1 MLSGAAGRLGQP
13 YRGDMATDKLRAWWA
28 HRQGL
33 DGSLHGSSAAE
44 VLERTGWARSVG
56 GSAPYLGLFAR
67 ARLDRETVD
76 ADVAR
81 LAIHELPSARGCTYV
96 LPAADFELGL
106 TVGAG
111 ASAGELVAAEKY
123 LGVTQAEVEQ
133 LCVVVANLLEGS
145 AEPLDPNAIKDAAG
159 PSVRNLGE
167 AGRKRGTTTTLPLA
181 LGLLQA
187 RGEIRR
193 VPVNGRLDQQR
204 YGYVRWTPSPRGG
217 LSDMDTA
224 QTELARRYFSWAAP
238 ASLKHFRWFSGFT
251 VAMAKKA
258 ITPLNL
264 VPLEDTDLLMPKDL
278 ADEFAVFTVPGEP
291 SYSLLAGID
300 GIHLLHREM
309 SRLLDET
316 DAGRPVPGGRAGEK
330 LGEQA
335 DPPSHLIVDRGRFA
349 GLWEFDTETNEIVYQ
364 AFGEENA
371 ALREAVAE
379 TGEFVRDQLG
389 DARSF
394 SLDSPKSRA
403 SRVADLRA

>member
-1 MLSGAAGRLGQP
+1 
-13 YRGDMATDKLRAWWA
+13 MATEKLRAWWA

-33 DGSLHGSSAAE
+33 DGSLLGASAAD
-44 VLERTGWARSVG
+44 VLERSGWMRSIG

-111 ASAGELVAAEKY
+111 APAGELAAAEKY
-123 LGVTQAEVEQ
+123 LGVTQAEIEQ
-133 LCVVVANLLEGS
+133 LCVTVADLLEAS
-145 AEPLDPNAIKDAAG
+145 AEPLDPAAIKSAAG
-159 PSVRNLGE
+159 PAVRNLGE

-181 LGLLQA
+181 LGLLQV
-187 RGEIRR
+187 RGDIRR
-193 VPVNGRLDQQR
+193 VPANGRLDQQR
-204 YGYVRWTPSPRGG
+204 YGYVRWTPSPRGQ

-224 QTELARRYFSWAAP
+224 QTGLARRYFSWAAP

-251 VAMAKKA
+251 AANAKKA
-258 ITPLNL
+258 VESLEL
-264 VPLEDTDLLMPKDL
+264 VPLDGTDLLMPKDL
-278 ADEFAVFTVPGEP
+278 ADEYAAFTVPSEP
-291 SYSLLAGID
+291 SYALLAGVD

-309 SRLLDET
+309 SRLLD
-316 DAGRPVPGGRAGEK
+316 DADAARPVPGRAGEK
-330 LGEQA
+330 LGGEA

-349 GLWEFDTETNEIVYQ
+349 GLWEFDTETKKIVYQ
-364 AFGEENA
+364 AFGEEDA
-371 ALREAVAE
+371 ALRETVAE
-379 TGEFVRDQLG
+379 TEEFVRERLD

-403 SRVADLRA
+403 SRVADLRNSGR

>member
-1 MLSGAAGRLGQP
+1 
-13 YRGDMATDKLRAWWA
+13 MATDKLRAWWA
-28 HRQGL
+28 SRQGL
-33 DGSLHGSSAAE
+33 DGSLREASAAD
-44 VLERTGWARSVG
+44 VLERTGWMRSVG

-81 LAIHELPSARGCTYV
+81 LAVHELPAARGCTYV

-111 ASAGELVAAEKY
+111 APAGELAAAEKY
-123 LGVTQAEVEQ
+123 LGVTQAEIEQ
-133 LCVVVANLLEGS
+133 LCVIVADLLEAS
-145 AEPLDPNAIKDAAG
+145 AEPLSPAAIKDAAG
-159 PSVRNLGE
+159 PAVRNLGE

-181 LGLLQA
+181 LGLLQV
-187 RGEIRR
+187 RGDIRR

-204 YGYVRWTPSPRGG
+204 YGYVRWTPSPRGE

-251 VAMAKKA
+251 AAAAKKA
-258 ITPLNL
+258 VAPLEL
-264 VPLEDTDLLMPKDL
+264 VPLDGSDLLMPKDL
-278 ADEFAVFTVPGEP
+278 ADEFAAFTPPSEP
-291 SYSLLAGID
+291 SYALLAGID

-309 SRLLDET
+309 TRLLDDA
-316 DAGRPVPGGRAGEK
+316 DAGRPVPGGRAGET
-330 LGEQA
+330 LGGQP

-349 GLWEFDTETNEIVYQ
+349 GLWEFDTETNKIVYRV
-364 AFGEENA
+364 FGETDA
-371 ALREAVAE
+371 ALRKEVAE
-379 TGEFVRDQLG
+379 TEEFVRDRLG

-403 SRVADLRA
+403 SRLADLRA

>member
-1 MLSGAAGRLGQP
+1 
-13 YRGDMATDKLRAWWA
+13 MATDKLRAWWA

-33 DGSLHGSSAAE
+33 DGSLHGRAAAD
-44 VLERTGWARSVG
+44 VLERTGWMRSVG

-96 LPAADFELGL
+96 LPSADFELGL

-111 ASAGELVAAEKY
+111 APAGELAAAEKY
-123 LGVTQAEVEQ
+123 LGVTQAEIEQ
-133 LCVVVANLLEGS
+133 LCVAVADLLEAS
-145 AEPLDPNAIKDAAG
+145 AEPLDPAAIKDAAG
-159 PSVRNLGE
+159 AAVRNLGE

-181 LGLLQA
+181 LGLLQV
-187 RGEIRR
+187 RGDIRR

-251 VAMAKKA
+251 AANAKKA
-258 ITPLNL
+258 VAPLEL
-264 VPLEDTDLLMPKDL
+264 VPLDGTDLLMPKEL
-278 ADEFAVFTVPGEP
+278 ADEFGGFTVPSEP
-291 SYSLLAGID
+291 SYALLAGID
-300 GIHLLHREM
+300 GIHLLHRELL
-309 SRLLDET
+309 RLLD
-316 DAGRPVPGGRAGEK
+316 DADVERPVPGGRAGET
-330 LGEQA
+330 LGGQA

-349 GLWEFDTETNEIVYQ
+349 GLWEFDTESNKIVYKV
-364 AFGEENA
+364 FGDEDA
-371 ALREAVAE
+371 ALRETVAE
-379 TGEFVRDQLG
+379 TQEFVRDRLG

-403 SRVADLRA
+403 SRVADLRN

>member
-1 MLSGAAGRLGQP
+1 
-13 YRGDMATDKLRAWWA
+13 MATDKLRAWWA

-33 DGSLHGSSAAE
+33 DGSLLGSSAAE
-44 VLERTGWARSVG
+44 VLERTGWMRSVG

-96 LPAADFELGL
+96 LPSADFELGL
-106 TVGAG
+106 TVGA
-111 ASAGELVAAEKY
+111 AAPAGELVAAEKY
-123 LGVTQAEVEQ
+123 LGVTQAEIEQ
-133 LCVVVANLLEGS
+133 LCVTVADLLDAS
-145 AEPLDPNAIKDAAG
+145 DEPLGPAAIKDAAG
-159 PSVRNLGE
+159 SAVRDLGE

-187 RGEIRR
+187 RGDIRR

-224 QTELARRYFSWAAP
+224 RTELARRYFSWAAP

-251 VAMAKKA
+251 AASAKKIA
-258 ITPLNL
+258 EQLEL
-264 VPLEDTDLLMPKDL
+264 VPLDGTDLVMPKEL
-278 ADEFAVFTVPGEP
+278 ADEFAAFTVPSEP
-291 SYSLLAGID
+291 SYALLAGID

-309 SRLLDET
+309 SRLLA
-316 DAGRPVPGGRAGEK
+316 DADVERPVPGGRPGET
-330 LGEQA
+330 LGGQA
-335 DPPSHLIVDRGRFA
+335 DPPSHVIVDRGRIA
-349 GLWEFDTETNEIVYQ
+349 GLWEFDTEAGKIVHKF
-364 AFGEENA
+364 FGEEDA
-371 ALREAVAE
+371 ALRETIAKTE
-379 TGEFVRDQLG
+379 EFVRDQLG

-403 SRVADLRA
+403 SRVADLRPSPR

>member
-1 MLSGAAGRLGQP
+1 
-13 YRGDMATDKLRAWWA
+13 MATDKLRAWWA
-28 HRQGL
+28 SRQGL
-33 DGSLHGSSAAE
+33 DGSLEGASAAD
-44 VLERTGWARSVG
+44 VLERSGWMRSVG

-76 ADVAR
+76 EDVAR
-81 LAIHELPSARGCTYV
+81 LAVHELPSARGCTYV

-111 ASAGELVAAEKY
+111 ASAGELAAAEKY
-123 LGVTQAEVEQ
+123 LGVTQTEIEQ
-133 LCVVVANLLEGS
+133 LCVVLADLLEAS
-145 AEPLDPNAIKDAAG
+145 AEPLSPAAIKDATGAG
-159 PSVRNLGE
+159 VRNLGE

-181 LGLLQA
+181 LGLLQV
-187 RGEIRR
+187 RGDIRR

-251 VAMAKKA
+251 AAAAKKA
-258 ITPLNL
+258 VESLEL
-264 VPLEDTDLLMPKDL
+264 VPLDGSDLLLPKDL
-278 ADEFAVFTVPGEP
+278 ADEFAAFTAPSEP
-291 SYSLLAGID
+291 SYALLAGID

-309 SRLLDET
+309 SRLLD
-316 DAGRPVPGGRAGEK
+316 DADVERPVPGSRTGET
-330 LGEQA
+330 LGGQA

-349 GLWEFDTETNEIVYQ
+349 GLWEFDTETNKIVYQ
-364 AFGEENA
+364 VFGETDA
-371 ALREAVAE
+371 ALRKVVAE
-379 TGEFVRDQLG
+379 TEEFVRDRLG

>member
-1 MLSGAAGRLGQP
+1 
-13 YRGDMATDKLRAWWA
+13 MATDKLRAWWA

-33 DGSLHGSSAAE
+33 DGSLRGASSAE
-44 VLERTGWARSVG
+44 VLERTGWMRSVG

-81 LAIHELPSARGCTYV
+81 LAIHELPSARGCAYV
-96 LPAADFELGL
+96 LPSVDFELGL

-111 ASAGELVAAEKY
+111 APAGELAAAEKY
-123 LGVTQAEVEQ
+123 LGVTQAEIEQ
-133 LCVVVANLLEGS
+133 LCVTVADLLDVS
-145 AEPLDPNAIKDAAG
+145 AEPLAPAAIKEAAG
-159 PSVRNLGE
+159 SAVRNLGE

-181 LGLLQA
+181 LGMLQA
-187 RGEIRR
+187 RGDIRR

-224 QTELARRYFSWAAP
+224 RTELARRYFSWAAP

-251 VAMAKKA
+251 AASAKKIA
-258 ITPLNL
+258 EQLEL
-264 VPLEDTDLLMPKDL
+264 VSLDGTDLLIPKEI
-278 ADEFAVFTVPGEP
+278 ADEFAAFTVPSEP
-291 SYSLLAGID
+291 SYALLAGID

-309 SRLLDET
+309 SRLLDDA
-316 DAGRPVPGGRAGEK
+316 DAGRPVPGGRAGET
-330 LGEQA
+330 LGGQA
-335 DPPSHLIVDRGRFA
+335 DPPSHVIVDRGRIA
-349 GLWEFDTETNEIVYQ
+349 GLWEFDTETNKIVHRF
-364 AFGEENA
+364 FGDEDA
-371 ALREAVAE
+371 ALRQTIAE
-379 TGEFVRDQLG
+379 TEEFVRDRLG

-403 SRVADLRA
+403 SRVAGLRN

>member
-1 MLSGAAGRLGQP
+1 
-13 YRGDMATDKLRAWWA
+13 MATEKLRAWWA

-33 DGSLHGSSAAE
+33 DGSLNGASAAE
-44 VLERTGWARSVG
+44 VLERTGWMRSVG

-81 LAIHELPSARGCTYV
+81 LAIHELPSARGCAYL

-111 ASAGELVAAEKY
+111 APAGEIAAAEKY
-123 LGVTQAEVEQ
+123 LGVTQAEIEQ
-133 LCVVVANLLEGS
+133 LCVTVADLLDAS
-145 AEPLDPNAIKDAAG
+145 AEPLDPAAIKDAAG
-159 PSVRNLGE
+159 GAVRDLGE

-181 LGLLQA
+181 LGLLQV
-187 RGEIRR
+187 RGDIRR
-193 VPVNGRLDQQR
+193 VPANGRLDQQR

-224 QTELARRYFSWAAP
+224 QAELARRYFSWAAP

-251 VAMAKKA
+251 AANAKKA
-258 ITPLNL
+258 VAPLEL
-264 VPLEDTDLLMPKDL
+264 VPLDGTDLLMPKDL
-278 ADEFAVFTVPGEP
+278 ADEFDGFTALSEP
-291 SYSLLAGID
+291 SYALLAGID

-309 SRLLDET
+309 SRLLDDA
-316 DAGRPVPGGRAGEK
+316 DAGRPVPGGRAGET
-330 LGEQA
+330 LGGQP

-349 GLWEFDTETNEIVYQ
+349 GLWEFDPETNKIVYQ
-364 AFGEENA
+364 VFGDEDA

-379 TGEFVRDQLG
+379 TEEFVRDTLG

-403 SRVADLRA
+403 SRVADLRSSGH

>member
-1 MLSGAAGRLGQP
+1 
-13 YRGDMATDKLRAWWA
+13 MATDKLRAWWA

-33 DGSLHGSSAAE
+33 DGTLRGSSAAD
-44 VLERTGWARSVG
+44 VLERTGWMRSVG

-67 ARLDRETVD
+67 AGLDRETVD

-96 LPAADFELGL
+96 LPSADFELGL
-106 TVGAG
+106 TVGA
-111 ASAGELVAAEKY
+111 AAPAGELAAAEKY
-123 LGVTQAEVEQ
+123 LGVTQAEIEQ
-133 LCVVVANLLEGS
+133 LCVTVVDLLDGA
-145 AEPLDPNAIKDAAG
+145 AEPLAPAAIKDAAG
-159 PSVRNLGE
+159 SAVRNLGE

-187 RGEIRR
+187 RGDIRR

-224 QTELARRYFSWAAP
+224 RTELARRYFSWAAP

-251 VAMAKKA
+251 AASAKKIA
-258 ITPLNL
+258 EQLEL
-264 VPLEDTDLLMPKDL
+264 VPLDGTDLLMPKEIV
-278 ADEFAVFTVPGEP
+278 DEFAAFTVPSEP
-291 SYSLLAGID
+291 SYALLAGID

-309 SRLLDET
+309 PRLLA
-316 DAGRPVPGGRAGEK
+316 DADVERPVPGGRAGET
-330 LGEQA
+330 LGGQA
-335 DPPSHLIVDRGRFA
+335 DPPSHVIVDRGRIA
-349 GLWEFDTETNEIVYQ
+349 GLWEFDTETGEIVHRF
-364 AFGEENA
+364 FGDEDA
-371 ALREAVAE
+371 ALRETITR

-394 SLDSPKSRA
+394 SLDTPKSRA
-403 SRVADLRA
+403 SRVADLRLSPR

>member
-1 MLSGAAGRLGQP
+1 
-13 YRGDMATDKLRAWWA
+13 MATDKLRAWWA

-33 DGSLHGSSAAE
+33 DGTLHGAAAAT
-44 VLERTGWARSVG
+44 VLERTGWMRSVG

-96 LPAADFELGL
+96 LPSADFELGL
-106 TVGAG
+106 TVGA
-111 ASAGELVAAEKY
+111 AAPAGELAAAEKY
-123 LGVTQAEVEQ
+123 LGVTQAEIEQ
-133 LCVVVANLLEGS
+133 LCVTVADLLDG
-145 AEPLDPNAIKDAAG
+145 EPLSPAAIKEAAG
-159 PSVRNLGE
+159 PAVRNLGE

-187 RGEIRR
+187 RGDIRR
-193 VPVNGRLDQQR
+193 VPINGRLDQQR

-224 QTELARRYFSWAAP
+224 RTELARRYFSWAAP

-251 VAMAKKA
+251 AASAKKIA
-258 ITPLNL
+258 EQLEL
-264 VPLEDTDLLMPKDL
+264 VSLDGTDLLLPKEI
-278 ADEFAVFTVPGEP
+278 ADDFAAFTVPSEP
-291 SYSLLAGID
+291 SYALLAGID

-309 SRLLDET
+309 PRLLA
-316 DAGRPVPGGRAGEK
+316 DADVERPVPGGRAGET
-330 LGEQA
+330 LGGQA
-335 DPPSHLIVDRGRFA
+335 DPPSHVIVDRGRIA
-349 GLWEFDTETNEIVYQ
+349 GLWEFDTETGKIVHRF
-364 AFGEENA
+364 FGDEDA
-371 ALREAVAE
+371 ALRETIARTE
-379 TGEFVRDQLG
+379 EFVRDQLG

-403 SRVADLRA
+403 SRVADLRLSPR

>member
-1 MLSGAAGRLGQP
+1 
-13 YRGDMATDKLRAWWA
+13 MATEKLRAWWA

-33 DGSLHGSSAAE
+33 DGSLHGAPAAG
-44 VLERTGWARSVG
+44 VLERTGWMRSVG

-81 LAIHELPSARGCTYV
+81 LAIHELPSARGCAYV

-111 ASAGELVAAEKY
+111 APAGEIAAAEKY
-123 LGVTQAEVEQ
+123 LGVTQAEIEQ
-133 LCVVVANLLEGS
+133 LCVTVADLLDAS
-145 AEPLDPNAIKDAAG
+145 AGPLDSAAIKAAAG
-159 PSVRNLGE
+159 PAVRNLGE

-181 LGLLQA
+181 LGLLQV
-187 RGEIRR
+187 RGDIRR
-193 VPVNGRLDQQR
+193 VPANGRLDQQR

-251 VAMAKKA
+251 AANAKKA
-258 ITPLNL
+258 VASLEL
-264 VPLEDTDLLMPKDL
+264 VPLDGTDLLMPKYL
-278 ADEFAVFTVPGEP
+278 ADDFDAFTVPSEP
-291 SYSLLAGID
+291 SYALLAGID

-309 SRLLDET
+309 SRLLD
-316 DAGRPVPGGRAGEK
+316 DADVGRPVPGGRAGET
-330 LGEQA
+330 LGGQA

-349 GLWEFDTETNEIVYQ
+349 GLWEFDTETNKIVYKV
-364 AFGEENA
+364 FGDEDA
-371 ALREAVAE
+371 ALRKTVVE
-379 TGEFVRDQLG
+379 TEEFVRDQLG

>member
-1 MLSGAAGRLGQP
+1 
-13 YRGDMATDKLRAWWA
+13 MATDKLRAWWA

-33 DGSLHGSSAAE
+33 DGTLHGSSAAA
-44 VLERTGWARSVG
+44 VLERTGWMRSVG

-81 LAIHELPSARGCTYV
+81 LAIHELPSARGCTYL
-96 LPAADFELGL
+96 LPSADFELGL
-106 TVGAG
+106 TVGA
-111 ASAGELVAAEKY
+111 AAPAGELAAAEKY
-123 LGVTQAEVEQ
+123 LGVTQAEIEQ
-133 LCVVVANLLEGS
+133 LCIVVADLLDG
-145 AEPLDPNAIKDAAG
+145 EPLAPTAIKDAAG
-159 PSVRNLGE
+159 SAVRNLGE

-187 RGEIRR
+187 RGDIRR

-224 QTELARRYFSWAAP
+224 RTELAKRYFSWAAP

-251 VAMAKKA
+251 AASAKKIA
-258 ITPLNL
+258 EQLTL
-264 VPLEDTDLLMPKDL
+264 VPLDGTDLLMPKEI
-278 ADEFAVFTVPGEP
+278 ADEFAAFTVPSQP
-291 SYSLLAGID
+291 SYALLAGID

-309 SRLLDET
+309 RRLLA
-316 DAGRPVPGGRAGEK
+316 DADVERPVPGGRVGET
-330 LGEQA
+330 LGGQA
-335 DPPSHLIVDRGRFA
+335 DPPSHVIVDRGRIA
-349 GLWEFDTETNEIVYQ
+349 GLWEFDTETGKIVHKF
-364 AFGEENA
+364 FGDEDA
-371 ALREAVAE
+371 ALRETIARTE
-379 TGEFVRDQLG
+379 EFVRDQLG

-403 SRVADLRA
+403 SRVADLRLSPR

>member
-1 MLSGAAGRLGQP
+1 
-13 YRGDMATDKLRAWWA
+13 MATDKLRAWWA

-33 DGSLHGSSAAE
+33 DGSLLGSSAAE
-44 VLERTGWARSVG
+44 VLERTGWMRSVG

-96 LPAADFELGL
+96 LPSADFELGL

-111 ASAGELVAAEKY
+111 APAGELVAAEKY
-123 LGVTQAEVEQ
+123 LGVTQAEIEQ
-133 LCVVVANLLEGS
+133 LCVTVADLLEAS
-145 AEPLDPNAIKDAAG
+145 DEPLGPAAIKDAAG
-159 PSVRNLGE
+159 SAVRGLGE

-224 QTELARRYFSWAAP
+224 RTELARRYFSWAAP

-251 VAMAKKA
+251 ASSAKK
-258 ITPLNL
+258 IVEQLEL
-264 VPLEDTDLLMPKDL
+264 VPLDGTDLVMPKEL
-278 ADEFAVFTVPGEP
+278 ADEFAAFTVPAEP
-291 SYSLLAGID
+291 SYALLAGID

-309 SRLLDET
+309 SRLLA
-316 DAGRPVPGGRAGEK
+316 DADVEHPVPGGRPGET
-330 LGEQA
+330 LGGQA
-335 DPPSHLIVDRGRFA
+335 DPPSHVIVDRGRIA
-349 GLWEFDTETNEIVYQ
+349 GLWEFDTEAGKIVYKF
-364 AFGEENA
+364 FGEEDA
-371 ALREAVAE
+371 ALRETIARTE
-379 TGEFVRDQLG
+379 EFVRDQLG

-403 SRVADLRA
+403 SRVADLRPSPR

>member
-1 MLSGAAGRLGQP
+1 
-13 YRGDMATDKLRAWWA
+13 MATDKLRAWWA

-33 DGSLHGSSAAE
+33 DGSLHGSSAAD
-44 VLERTGWARSVG
+44 VLERTGWMRSVG

-96 LPAADFELGL
+96 LPSADFELGL

-111 ASAGELVAAEKY
+111 APAGELAAAEKY
-123 LGVTQAEVEQ
+123 LGVTQAEIEQ
-133 LCVVVANLLEGS
+133 LCVTVAELLDAS
-145 AEPLDPNAIKDAAG
+145 DEPLGPPAIKDAAG
-159 PSVRNLGE
+159 AAVRNLGE

-187 RGEIRR
+187 RGDIRR

-224 QTELARRYFSWAAP
+224 RIELARRYFSWAAP

-251 VAMAKKA
+251 AASVKKIA
-258 ITPLNL
+258 EQLEL
-264 VPLEDTDLLMPKDL
+264 VPLDGTDLVLPKEL
-278 ADEFAVFTVPGEP
+278 ADDFAAFTVPPEP
-291 SYSLLAGID
+291 SYALLAGVD

-309 SRLLDET
+309 SRLLV
-316 DAGRPVPGGRAGEK
+316 DADVERPVPGGRPGET
-330 LGEQA
+330 LGGQA
-335 DPPSHLIVDRGRFA
+335 DPPSHVIFDRGRIA
-349 GLWEFDTETNEIVYQ
+349 GLWEFDTEAGKIVHRF
-364 AFGEENA
+364 FGDEDA
-371 ALREAVAE
+371 ALRETIAKTE
-379 TGEFVRDQLG
+379 EFVRDQLG

-403 SRVADLRA
+403 SRVADLRPSPR

>member
-1 MLSGAAGRLGQP
+1 
-13 YRGDMATDKLRAWWA
+13 MATDKLRAWWA

-33 DGSLHGSSAAE
+33 DGSLSGSSPAE

-67 ARLDRETVD
+67 AHLDRETVD
-76 ADVAR
+76 AAVAR
-81 LAIHELPSARGCTYV
+81 LAIHELPSARGCAYV

-106 TVGAG
+106 IVGAG

-133 LCVVVANLLEGS
+133 LCVVVTDLLDGS
-145 AEPLDPNAIKDAAG
+145 AAPLTPNAIKDAAG
-159 PSVRNLGE
+159 PAVRNLGE

-193 VPVNGRLDQQR
+193 VPVGGRLDQQR
-204 YGYVRWTPSPRGG
+204 YGYVRWTPSPRGE

-251 VAMAKKA
+251 AATAKKA
-258 ITPLNL
+258 IAPLDL
-264 VPLEDTDLLMPKDL
+264 VSFEGTDLLMPKEL
-278 ADEFAVFTVPGEP
+278 ADEFAAFTVPGKP
-291 SYSLLAGID
+291 AYSLVAGID
-300 GIHLLHREM
+300 GIHLLHREL
-309 SRLLDET
+309 SRLLDEA
-316 DAGRPVPGGRAGEK
+316 DAGRPVPGDRGRK

-335 DPPSHLIVDRGRFA
+335 DPPSHLIIDRGRLA
-349 GLWEFDTETNEIVYQ
+349 GLWEFDTETGKIVHQ
-364 AFGEENA
+364 TFGAEDA

-379 TGEFVRDQLG
+379 TEEFVRAQLG

-403 SRVADLRA
+403 SRVADLST

>member
-1 MLSGAAGRLGQP
+1 
-13 YRGDMATDKLRAWWA
+13 MATDKLRAWWA

-33 DGSLHGSSAAE
+33 DGSLLGSSAAE
-44 VLERTGWARSVG
+44 VLERTGWMRSVG

-96 LPAADFELGL
+96 LPSADFELGL

-111 ASAGELVAAEKY
+111 APAGELVAAEKY
-123 LGVTQAEVEQ
+123 LGVTQAEIEQ
-133 LCVVVANLLEGS
+133 LCVTVADLLEAS
-145 AEPLDPNAIKDAAG
+145 DEPLGPAAIKDAAG
-159 PSVRNLGE
+159 SAVRGLGE
-167 AGRKRGTTTTLPLA
+167 AGRKRGTITTLPLA

-193 VPVNGRLDQQR
+193 VPINGRLDQRR

-224 QTELARRYFSWAAP
+224 RTELARRYFSWAAP

-251 VAMAKKA
+251 ASSAKK
-258 ITPLNL
+258 IVEQLEL
-264 VPLEDTDLLMPKDL
+264 VPLDGTDLVMPKEL
-278 ADEFAVFTVPGEP
+278 ADEFAAFTVPAEP
-291 SYSLLAGID
+291 SYALLAGID

-309 SRLLDET
+309 SRLLA
-316 DAGRPVPGGRAGEK
+316 DADVEHPVPGGRPGET
-330 LGEQA
+330 LGGQA
-335 DPPSHLIVDRGRFA
+335 DPPSHVIVDRGRIA
-349 GLWEFDTETNEIVYQ
+349 GLWEFDTEAGKIVYKF
-364 AFGEENA
+364 FGEEDA
-371 ALREAVAE
+371 ALRETIARTE
-379 TGEFVRDQLG
+379 EFVRDRLG

-403 SRVADLRA
+403 SRVADLRPSPR

>member
-1 MLSGAAGRLGQP
+1 
-13 YRGDMATDKLRAWWA
+13 MATDKLRAWWA

-33 DGSLHGSSAAE
+33 DGTLRGSSAAA
-44 VLERTGWARSVG
+44 VLERTGWMRSVG

-96 LPAADFELGL
+96 LPSADFELGL
-106 TVGAG
+106 TVGA
-111 ASAGELVAAEKY
+111 AAPAGELAAAEKY
-123 LGVTQAEVEQ
+123 LGVTQAEIEQ
-133 LCVVVANLLEGS
+133 LCVTVADLLDSEPLSPAAIKEAAGS
-145 AEPLDPNAIKDAAG
+145 A
-159 PSVRNLGE
+159 VRNLGE

-187 RGEIRR
+187 RGDIRR

-224 QTELARRYFSWAAP
+224 RTELARRYFSWAAP

-251 VAMAKKA
+251 AASAKKIA
-258 ITPLNL
+258 EQLEL
-264 VPLEDTDLLMPKDL
+264 VSLDGTDLLMPKEI
-278 ADEFAVFTVPGEP
+278 ADEFAAFTVPSEP
-291 SYSLLAGID
+291 SYALLAGID
-300 GIHLLHREM
+300 GIHLLHRELP
-309 SRLLDET
+309 RLLA
-316 DAGRPVPGGRAGEK
+316 DADVERPVPGGRAGET
-330 LGEQA
+330 LGGQA
-335 DPPSHLIVDRGRFA
+335 DPPSHVIVDRGRIA
-349 GLWEFDTETNEIVYQ
+349 GLWEFDTETGKIVHKF
-364 AFGEENA
+364 FGDEDA
-371 ALREAVAE
+371 ALRETIARTE
-379 TGEFVRDQLG
+379 EFVRDQLG

-403 SRVADLRA
+403 SRVADLRLSPR

>member
-1 MLSGAAGRLGQP
+1 M
-13 YRGDMATDKLRAWWA
+13 RGST
-28 HRQGL
+28 
-33 DGSLHGSSAAE
+33 AAE
-44 VLERTGWARSVG
+44 VLDRTGWARSVG

-96 LPAADFELGL
+96 LPAVDFELGL

-111 ASAGELVAAEKY
+111 APVGELAAAEKY
-123 LGVTQAEVEQ
+123 LGVTQTEVEQ
-133 LCVVVANLLEGS
+133 LCVTVTDLLDS
-145 AEPLDPNAIKDAAG
+145 AAEPLTPAALKDAAG
-159 PSVRNLGE
+159 TAVRNLGE

-187 RGEIRR
+187 RGDVRR

-204 YGYVRWTPSPRGG
+204 YGYVRWSPSPRGG

-251 VAMAKKA
+251 AATAKKA
-258 ITPLNL
+258 VASLDL
-264 VPLEDTDLLMPKDL
+264 VSLEGTDLLIPKEL
-278 ADEFAVFTVPGEP
+278 ADEFAAFTAPKEP

-300 GIHLLHREM
+300 GIHLLHREL
-309 SRLLDET
+309 SRLLDEADT
-316 DAGRPVPGGRAGEK
+316 GRPVPGGRAGET
-330 LGEQA
+330 LGAQA

-349 GLWEFDTETNEIVYQ
+349 GLWEFDTEANKIVHKT
-364 AFGEENA
+364 FGKEDA
-371 ALREAVAE
+371 ALRKAVAE
-379 TGEFVRDQLG
+379 TEEFVRDRLG

-403 SRVADLRA
+403 SRVADLRN